1 MRSALAWRPKRT
13 ADSGKL
19 HVVDASPSIASRDAI
34 ILAIDCFSGKS
45 LFSRLPIEVLFVCL
59 CVRLGGVNYAI
70 AMVRRS
76 VERVKLHRA

>member
-1 MRSALAWRPKRT
+1 MWRPKRT

-19 HVVDASPSIASRDAI
+19 HLVDASPSSLRANSI
-34 ILAIDCFSGKS
+34 ILAIDCFSGRS

-70 AMVRRS
+70 AMVRGS
-76 VERVKLHRA
+76 IERVELHRA